1 MRRALG
7 SCLGEVILSSYLASP
22 GPHSEISAKFMKQ
35 IRAKA
40 AERPLEKRIVTMR
53 GERVILDSDLAELY
67 GVSTKRLNEQVRR
80 NLAKFPADFAFQ
92 LTAEE
97 AENLKCQIGISI
109 DWGGRRRSL
118 PHAFTEQGVAMLS
131 SVLRSQRAIHVNV
144 AIMRT
149 FVRLRETLSLHK
161 ELAYKLAELEGKI
174 ANHDESIRTLF
185 EAIRQLMTPPET
197 PRKEIGFHIKENSVP
212 YRFKRKTARQ

>member
-97 AENLKCQIGISI
+97 MVS
-109 DWGGRRRSL
+109 
-118 PHAFTEQGVAMLS
+118 
-131 SVLRSQRAIHVNV
+131 LRSQFATLDAQATNAEKLESNWSQIATLKSGRGQHRKYIP
-144 AIMRT
+144 
-149 FVRLRETLSLHK
+149 FVFTEHGALLRSDLCDKPQGK
-161 ELAYKLAELEGKI
+161 ESA
-174 ANHDESIRTLF
+174 
-185 EAIRQLMTPPET
+185 
-197 PRKEIGFHIKENSVP
+197 
-212 YRFKRKTARQ
+212 